1 MKPIE
6 ARRLA
11 EKSFKH
17 AEHPLHRQPTYETEA
32 VTVRAKTA
40 RLKALRLAKE
50 RTGIPADRRPRVG
63 SCDSGSEMMPAADE
77 VGE

>member
-1 MKPIE
+1 MNLIE

-11 EKSFKH
+11 EKCFRD
-17 AEHPLHRQPTYETEA
+17 AEHPLGRQPTYEAEA

-40 RLKALRLAKE
+40 RLKALRLANE

-63 SCDSGSEMMPAADE
+63 SCDSESEMVVAADL
-77 VGE
+77 GE